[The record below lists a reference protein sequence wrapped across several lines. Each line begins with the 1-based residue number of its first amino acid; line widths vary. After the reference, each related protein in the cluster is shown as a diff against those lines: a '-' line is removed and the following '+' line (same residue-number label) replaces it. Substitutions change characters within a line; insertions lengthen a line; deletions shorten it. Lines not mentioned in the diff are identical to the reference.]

1 MRAGPR
7 PFDLPGRRRTWSY
20 ARSPCFSND
29 NLLSL
34 GDSTD
39 VVNPRAVRTCQHW
52 SSLRLGSI
60 EHHPQRKA
68 KLHVQLIRIVTNTP
82 YLDAILSKPE
92 T

>member
-1 MRAGPR
+1 
-7 PFDLPGRRRTWSY
+7 
-20 ARSPCFSND
+20 
-29 NLLSL
+29 LLSL